1 MTNLVTYTLNNGVAT
16 IAMDDGKANALSHAM
31 FDELGPAFDRAESD
45 EAVVI
50 LTGREGMFSGGFDLP
65 EMMKGMDEAKNLTAR
80 GSRLGRRILSFK
92 KPVIGASS
100 GHAIAMGAFLMLS
113 CDYRISAEGSFKTGL
128 NETAIGIP
136 LHNFGIELARH
147 RLPRRFFNRCVMN
160 AEIFAPSD
168 AVTAGFYDQTV
179 DARELKT
186 TADATAEKFKQL
198 KMNAFAL
205 TKNNA
210 RKSFLELIDQCIE
223 DDLKAEWNF

>member
-1 MTNLVTYTLNNGVAT
+1 MTDLVTYSLNNGVAT

-31 FDELGPAFDRAESD
+31 FDELGPAFDRAEKD
-45 EAVVI
+45 GAVVI

-65 EMMKGMDEAKNLTAR
+65 EMMKGMDEAKKLTAR
-80 GSRLGRRILSFK
+80 GSRLGRRILSFQ

-100 GHAIAMGAFLMLS
+100 GHAIAMGAFLMLC
-113 CDYRISAEGSFKTGL
+113 CDYRISADGPFKTGL

-147 RLPRRFFNRCVMN
+147 RLPRRYFNRCVMN

-168 AVTAGFYDQTV
+168 AVTAGFYDQI
-179 DARELKT
+179 APASELRS
-186 TADATAEKFKQL
+186 TAASVAEKLKQL

-210 RKSFLELIDQCIE
+210 RKAFIELIDRCIE
-223 DDLKAEWNF
+223 DDLNAEWSF